1 MRRGMSG
8 GESIGGDKVGM
19 EVVAEWGTWRAYEAA
34 YRDRKSTGLKQTFS
48 VKKQ

>member
-1 MRRGMSG
+1 MSG